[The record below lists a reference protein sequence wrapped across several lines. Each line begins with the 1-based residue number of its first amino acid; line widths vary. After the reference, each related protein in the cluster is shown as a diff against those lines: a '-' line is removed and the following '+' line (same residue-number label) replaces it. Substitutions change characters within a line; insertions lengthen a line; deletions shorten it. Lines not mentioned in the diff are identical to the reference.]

1 MDIRSLPRYMTV
13 AAVVAAAVTSL
24 TACTNSGTESAE
36 PSLQSSSSKAGEPSA
51 VMNGLESSTSD
62 MALITDDSMI
72 PAGQATTWRFRID
85 DSGGGAVTEYEAE
98 QGQLMHLY
106 FIRDDSTRFAHL
118 HPIMAGDGTWSAPI
132 SGLVPGR
139 YRVYAQFRALSG
151 KTSET
156 QVLSQLVT
164 VPGEGTPERL
174 PHAMPS
180 TSVDGYTLTV
190 AGKLTPGQSGELTV
204 DIAGGDEQGSD
215 VQRYEGAY
223 VHVTAIHAQTL
234 AFADLTPLDSDQRG
248 PEFDVPAKLSKSGD
262 WRLFI
267 EFQTGGQLHTAA
279 ITIAL

>member
-1 MDIRSLPRYMTV
+1 MDTRSLPRYMTV
-13 AAVVAAAVTSL
+13 TALVVATVTSL
-24 TACTNSGTESAE
+24 TACANSATDSAG
-36 PSLQSSSSKAGEPSA
+36 PSLQPSSSTAGESSA

-62 MALITDDSMI
+62 MALVTDDSTI

-85 DSGGGAVTEYEAE
+85 DSGGSAITEYQAE
-98 QGQLMHLY
+98 HGQPMHLY

-118 HPIMAGDGTWSAPI
+118 HPTMADDGSWSAPI
-132 SGLVPGR
+132 SSLVPGR
-139 YRVYAQFRALSG
+139 YRAYAQFRTLSG

-180 TSVDGYTLTV
+180 TEIDGYTLTV

>member
-1 MDIRSLPRYMTV
+1 
-13 AAVVAAAVTSL
+13 
-24 TACTNSGTESAE
+24 
-36 PSLQSSSSKAGEPSA
+36 
-51 VMNGLESSTSD
+51 
-62 MALITDDSMI
+62 
-72 PAGQATTWRFRID
+72 
-85 DSGGGAVTEYEAE
+85 
-98 QGQLMHLY
+98 
-106 FIRDDSTRFAHL
+106 
-118 HPIMAGDGTWSAPI
+118 
-132 SGLVPGR
+132 
-139 YRVYAQFRALSG
+139 
-151 KTSET
+151 
-156 QVLSQLVT
+156 
-164 VPGEGTPERL
+164 
-174 PHAMPS
+174 MPS